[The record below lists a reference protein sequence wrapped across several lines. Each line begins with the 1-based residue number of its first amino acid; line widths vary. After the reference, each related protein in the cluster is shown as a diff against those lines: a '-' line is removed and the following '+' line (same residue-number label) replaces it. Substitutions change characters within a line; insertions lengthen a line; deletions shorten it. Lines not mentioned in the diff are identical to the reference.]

1 MQVTT
6 GARIPS
12 ELSVRQRGSGLI
24 WLFPRAAES
33 RARHSNAQHR
43 EHSSQP
49 PHPLSPCAQGP
60 AGCLCPSLTL
70 PGPCSTRERLPGSC
84 PAARRG
90 AGTAGQGQAGPPRL
104 KRGALTGPGG
114 AAPHRAPGSRGAGS
128 CSLRP
133 GPAPAPLCPAAAA
146 APPRSGPGPPRAPP
160 APRARP
166 QRPRPGREAAPAPAP
181 LTWARAA
188 GPART

>member
-49 PHPLSPCAQGP
+49 PHPHPLSKANSPCAQGP

-114 AAPHRAPGSRGAGS
+114 AAPHRAPGSRGAGGRELLPAAGPS
-128 CSLRP
+128 PSPAVSLSRCRC
-133 GPAPAPLCPAAAA
+133 GPAAL
-146 APPRSGPGPPRAPP
+146 
-160 APRARP
+160 RARP
-166 QRPRPGREAAPAPAP
+166 SPSAARAPRPAPTAPARP
-181 LTWARAA
+181 
-188 GPART
+188 